1 MRFGCVLNLPQSS
14 GQKHTRESTNYFLG
28 LSNLP
33 VGENK
38 KVVVLRFRVVNAF
51 SHEISTVQFFMRSPT
66 GNRSRERE
74 RERERERPPEAFWEL
89 RERSGWDGGRFLL
102 ARKIFGSAFA
112 LQCNFPKHV
121 LDNTR
126 FRFPVVAISRE
137 PNTFPLNKCTRPIAL
152 HS

>member
-1 MRFGCVLNLPQSS
+1 MAR
-14 GQKHTRESTNYFLG
+14 
-28 LSNLP
+28 
-33 VGENK
+33 
-38 KVVVLRFRVVNAF
+38 AF
-51 SHEISTVQFFMRSPT
+51 SYEMSTVQYFMRSPS

-74 RERERERPPEAFWEL
+74 RERERENAEGGLPSCL
-89 RERSGWDGGRFLL
+89 GKGERSGWDGGRFLL

-152 HS
+152 HSEKCLICKHVGRSQVSRSSGGPCCAKAFTSVSVLRRPMLRPE